1 MSEKSNFIFKF
12 TDFKFEEEVSTHI
25 NKMPFSGVCL
35 HSDTPSDGIP
45 CGSDKPVKFSKEAIE
60 KALDS
65 FIGMGVNCEYDS
77 WDYPETALTGHNER
91 FKIGVVESAELLENG
106 DVFIKGNL
114 WKQDFYDV
122 CFMIKN
128 AKDSLGFS
136 VEVTVDNM
144 SDVGES
150 YSVDSFTFTGVAI
163 LYKNLGAFKGTQL
176 SAQRKKES
184 DNVMN
189 TEQFEQLL
197 ACMKEVAESVK
208 SVEARVSAIEEKEID
223 FSAVLDKVEE
233 VNAKIQA
240 SAKVDE
246 PTPKASGFV
255 GKEDVKDVKAKN
267 GMIDFSAKRE
277 EIMKDSTI
285 PEHLKAQACVKAY
298 VDMLKGEQE

>member
-1 MSEKSNFIFKF
+1 MSEKNNFVFRF
-12 TDFKFEEEVSTHI
+12 TNFKFEEEENTHI

-35 HSDTPSDGIP
+35 HSDTPSDGVP

-65 FIGMGVNCEYDS
+65 FVGMGVNCEYDS
-77 WDYPETALTGHNER
+77 WDYPEIALTGHNER

-136 VEVTVDNM
+136 VEVSVDGM
-144 SDVGES
+144 SDIGES

-189 TEQFEQLL
+189 NEQL
-197 ACMKEVAESVK
+197 
-208 SVEARVSAIEEKEID
+208 II
-223 FSAVLDKVEE
+223 
-233 VNAKIQA
+233 NWI
-240 SAKVDE
+240 
-246 PTPKASGFV
+246 
-255 GKEDVKDVKAKN
+255 N
-267 GMIDFSAKRE
+267 
-277 EIMKDSTI
+277 TI
-285 PEHLKAQACVKAY
+285 Y
-298 VDMLKGEQE
+298 